1 VILNGPLADRLG
13 GRKAILIGA
22 VGAAAINLLIGL
34 LFLSGAMTKILVAMS
49 LLWAVNMYFQSFGA
63 LSVVKV
69 NAAWFHVRERGVFGG
84 IFGMMISSGYFLAVS
99 IGGWIVSQFGWIY
112 IFLIPAFCIMVMFL
126 VDLFLVKDKP
136 SQAGFTDFNTGDA
149 SSGDE
154 TPVNWHYLFR
164 KVFTHPVIV
173 TLALAEF
180 CTGFVRQGVM
190 LYFTEYYK
198 EVHAIP
204 IQAGLYWWGGFAVT
218 LGGIAGG
225 LICGYLSDRVFHSRR
240 PPAAFVFY
248 IGQIVFLL
256 LLGFLPGQRLL
267 LAGNP
272 AAATWFGH
280 TPGQIG
286 AVVLLGLTCMW
297 IFGVHGM
304 LSGTAS
310 MDFGGKK
317 AAATA
322 AGMLDGIQYV
332 ASGFTGFGLGWVL
345 DRWNWDGVR
354 TSAETAARMPVD
366 AHVWVLSIVPFSI
379 IGALLMIRLWH
390 ATPLKGAGAPVT
402 GSRVRPLTA
411 APSPSDRP

>member
-1 VILNGPLADRLG
+1 
-13 GRKAILIGA
+13 
-22 VGAAAINLLIGL
+22 
-34 LFLSGAMTKILVAMS
+34 
-49 LLWAVNMYFQSFGA
+49 
-63 LSVVKV
+63 
-69 NAAWFHVRERGVFGG
+69 
-84 IFGMMISSGYFLAVS
+84 
-99 IGGWIVSQFGWIY
+99 
-112 IFLIPAFCIMVMFL
+112 
-126 VDLFLVKDKP
+126 VD
-136 SQAGFTDFNTGDA
+136 
-149 SSGDE
+149 
-154 TPVNWHYLFR
+154 WHYLFR

-173 TLALAEF
+173 TLCLAEF

-204 IQAGLYWWGGFAVT
+204 IQGGLYWWGGFAVT
-218 LGGIAGG
+218 VGGVVGG
-225 LICGYLSDRVFHSRR
+225 LICGYLSDRVFQSRR
-240 PPAAFVFY
+240 PPAAFIFY

-267 LAGNP
+267 LASNP
-272 AAATWFGH
+272 AAASWGGH
-280 TPGQIG
+280 TPGQFG

-366 AHVWVLSIVPFSI
+366 AHVWVLSIIPFSI

-402 GSRVRPLTA
+402 GPRRAGMPLTA
-411 APSPSDRP
+411 APAPSDRP